1 MCSHIFAVVLTA
13 SRELLRASTFI
24 LYLFEAVVALLVLDN
39 WTVTSAI
46 KATPAAS
53 ASATKISAIG
63 AFTSLLALGS
73 CCSPSYRGTLAD
85 AALNFI
91 FEKS

>member
-63 AFTSLLALGS
+63 AFTSLLAFLTLSTLSALIRLLLLAFLSRHLG
-73 CCSPSYRGTLAD
+73 
-85 AALNFI
+85 
-91 FEKS
+91 